1 MTKMTSIVLTG
12 SDQLIQTCLS
22 LPRAITHKE
31 STDQVD
37 TFQADERKNPKTESY
52 GKNPNEKSLN
62 MQKIM
67 SHDIRGSLLSISA
80 TLKLLSRGY
89 YGSMEESVANSLN
102 ELLSKTIGLIGL
114 TEEYLIRTFSFNDDF
129 EMDQELLDLN
139 KDIIEPVLEEFFSEI
154 KDRHIQIENRIGAI
168 PSQIFIKGSK
178 IWLKAIFR
186 NLLRNAIKY
195 GDMGGRIAFGLE
207 EYGSSLRLNVY
218 NSGKPISEENRDK
231 LFSKFAHF
239 GINENGNANG
249 MGLGLYLIKRII
261 QYHGGDIWYEA
272 KEDGSNFV
280 LTLPQD
286 HLKSQSPT
294 PCLNMGLSLR

>member
-1 MTKMTSIVLTG
+1 MSKMTSTVLTG

-22 LPRAITHKE
+22 FPQTITNKVPI
-31 STDQVD
+31 DQVD
-37 TFQADERKNPKTESY
+37 TLQAGERKNPQTESY
-52 GKNPNEKSLN
+52 GRNPNEKILN

-80 TLKLLSRGY
+80 TLKLLRRGY

-114 TEEYLIRTFSFNDDF
+114 TEEYLFRTFSFNDDF
-129 EMDQELLDLN
+129 EMDQELLDLK
-139 KDIIEPVLEEFFSEI
+139 KDIIDPVLEEFSPEI
-154 KDRHIQIENRIGAI
+154 RDRHIQIENRIGAI
-168 PSQIFIKGSK
+168 PSRIFIKGSK
-178 IWLKAIFR
+178 ICLKAIFR

-195 GDMGGRIAFGLE
+195 GDMGGKVVFGLE
-207 EYGSSLRLNVY
+207 EYGPSLRLNVY

-231 LFSKFAHF
+231 LFSKFARI
-239 GINENGNANG
+239 GINENGNATG

-261 QYHGGDIWYEA
+261 QNHGGDIWYEA

-286 HLKSQSPT
+286 HLKSHE
-294 PCLNMGLSLR
+294 

>member
-1 MTKMTSIVLTG
+1 MTSTVLTG

-22 LPRAITHKE
+22 FPQTITNKVPI
-31 STDQVD
+31 DQVD
-37 TFQADERKNPKTESY
+37 TLQAGERKNPQTESY
-52 GKNPNEKSLN
+52 GRNPNEKILN
-62 MQKIM
+62 IQKIM

-80 TLKLLSRGY
+80 TLKLLRRGY

-114 TEEYLIRTFSFNDDF
+114 TEEYLFRTFSFNDDF
-129 EMDQELLDLN
+129 EMDQELLDLK
-139 KDIIEPVLEEFFSEI
+139 KDIIDPVLEEFSPEI
-154 KDRHIQIENRIGAI
+154 RDRHIQIENRIGAI
-168 PSQIFIKGSK
+168 PSRIFIKGSK
-178 IWLKAIFR
+178 ICLKAIFR

-195 GDMGGRIAFGLE
+195 GDMGGKVVFGLE
-207 EYGSSLRLNVY
+207 EYGPSLRLNVY

-231 LFSKFAHF
+231 LFSKFARI
-239 GINENGNANG
+239 GINENGNATG

-261 QYHGGDIWYEA
+261 QNHGGDIWYEA

-286 HLKSQSPT
+286 HLKSHE
-294 PCLNMGLSLR
+294 